1 MTFSSDLKKFT
12 KKADKNLSKTI
23 RASAAQVFGAVIKST
38 PVGNPSLWKNPNV
51 KNYVGGRLR
60 NNWNTNLNSVDESSN
75 RPPDSSGSGSEVD
88 LLTSLGGYTNGD
100 TIYLSNSLPYA
111 QSVEDG
117 SSTQQRPQ
125 GMVKVNLKRW
135 KRAMAANARK
145 ANRK

>member
-38 PVGNPSLWKNPNV
+38 PVGNPTIWKNSNV
-51 KNYVGGRLR
+51 KDYVGGRLR
-60 NNWNTNLNSVDESSN
+60 NNWNTSLNSIDESAN
-75 RPPDSSGSGSEVD
+75 RPPDNSGSGSEGD
-88 LLTSLGGYTNGD
+88 LLIAMGRYKNGD

-111 QSVEDG
+111 QAVEEG
-117 SSTQQRPQ
+117 WSKQRPH
-125 GMVKVNLKRW
+125 GMVKVNVKKW

-145 ANRK
+145 FNK

>member
-1 MTFSSDLKKFT
+1 MTFSSDLKKFA

-23 RASAAQVFGAVIKST
+23 RSSVSQVFGAIIKET
-38 PVGNPSLWKNPNV
+38 PVGNQSEWENPKV

-60 NNWNTNLNSVDESSN
+60 NNWNTNLNSINESAN
-75 RPPDSSGSGSEVD
+75 RPPDSSGSGSDGD
-88 LLTSLGGYTNGD
+88 LLTAMGRYKNGD

-111 QSVEDG
+111 QAVEEG
-117 SSTQQRPQ
+117 WSKQRPH

-145 ANRK
+145 VNK